1 MRSLWD
7 VLVIVHLLSMKN
19 WFEYLDTDGVW
30 DDKLPSLKT
39 TRDKNRFRI
48 LHIPSWKSLFLHH
61 TSRYSDPNDSIASN
75 VLYVKVTEKIN
86 NYDN

>member
-1 MRSLWD
+1 MKSLWD
-7 VLVIVHLLSMKN
+7 VLVRVHLISMKN
-19 WFEYLDTDGVW
+19 LFEYLGTDGVW

-39 TRDKNRFRI
+39 TRDKIRFRI

-75 VLYVKVTEKIN
+75 VLCVKVTEKIN

>member
-1 MRSLWD
+1 
-7 VLVIVHLLSMKN
+7 MKN
-19 WFEYLDTDGVW
+19 LFEYLDTDGVW

-39 TRDKNRFRI
+39 TRDKIRFHI